1 MLYAIAILT
10 IAYVV
15 FRILTSLV
23 IPSMTRRSIR
33 RYEEKFRRDNPHIFE
48 KRDSEAANKKDEK
61 PQKEDESA

>member
-10 IAYVV
+10 TAYVL

-48 KRDSEAANKKDEK
+48 KKDFKEADSQGEK
-61 PQKEDESA
+61 PQKED